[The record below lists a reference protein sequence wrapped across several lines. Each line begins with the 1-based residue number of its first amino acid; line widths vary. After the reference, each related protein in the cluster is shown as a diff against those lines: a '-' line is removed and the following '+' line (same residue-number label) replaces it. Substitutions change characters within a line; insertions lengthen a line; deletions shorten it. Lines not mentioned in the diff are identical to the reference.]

1 MRARHDGIGGEIR
14 RSRRAEGHTQESL
27 AYELGVDRTTVGKWE
42 RGTAWPSAKNLR
54 VLVDHGLVEASTLR
68 SMSDTRAGCPV
79 LPPALA
85 ERVATTFGCEI
96 AELRA
101 RTPPLR
107 DDAEVVLICFF
118 RMLSAEQHKALLE
131 IISSMTT
138 TVLSKRQRE

>member
-14 RSRRAEGHTQESL
+14 RSRRAGGHTQESL

-54 VLVDHGLVEASTLR
+54 GLVDHGLVEASTLR
-68 SMSDTRAGCPV
+68 RVSDTHTGCPV
-79 LPPALA
+79 LTAALT

-96 AELRA
+96 SELRA

-107 DDAEVVLICFF
+107 DDAEAVLICLF

-138 TVLSKRQRE
+138 AVLPMRRRE